1 MDEASKVTLHK
12 PHHQPAQSYLEEKI
26 VWTEGTDPSYPY
38 QAKLNGAKLLIRV
51 NDFPDENLYT
61 LVIDDLAVAGFDD
74 WPGQWIRPGQTK
86 LADPEISVFLPV
98 YNEQDNIAQLN
109 LSLTDALERL
119 GRSYE
124 VIYIDDGSTDN
135 SLAKLREIAARDTRV
150 RVVSL
155 RRNYG
160 QTSAMSAGI
169 DHARGQILIPMDADL
184 QNDPADISRLLEKL
198 DEGYDVVSGWRKN
211 RKDRWLTRQLPSR
224 LANRL
229 VAKLS
234 GVDLHDFGCS
244 LKVYRR
250 DALTGVKLYGEMHR
264 FIPIYAGWAGARV
277 TEIPV
282 THHAR
287 TAGESKYGLS
297 RTIKVLFDLITIKF
311 LSSYLTKP
319 LYLFGT
325 AGLVCLVISLFSF
338 AFALYYRIV
347 EGVHLNR
354 MPLATLSMIMFA
366 MGVQFIFMGLL
377 AEMIVRTYH
386 ESQDKP
392 TYLVRERINIEDDSD
407 S

>member
-1 MDEASKVTLHK
+1 MLLRLVAMKEYLLETVEELANK
-12 PHHQPAQSYLEEKI
+12 PARLD
-26 VWTEGTDPSYPY
+26 V
-38 QAKLNGAKLLIRV
+38 
-51 NDFPDENLYT
+51 
-61 LVIDDLAVAGFDD
+61 
-74 WPGQWIRPGQTK
+74 
-86 LADPEISVFLPV
+86 SVFLPV
-98 YNEQDNIAQLN
+98 YNEQDNVEQLN
-109 LSLTDALERL
+109 LKLTDALERL

-124 VIYIDDGSTDN
+124 VIYVDDGSTDH
-135 SLAKLREIAARDTRV
+135 SLAKLREIAARDARV
-150 RVVSL
+150 RVISL

-160 QTSAMSAGI
+160 QTAAMSAGI

-184 QNDPADISRLLEKL
+184 QNDPADIPRLLAKL
-198 DEGYDVVSGWRKN
+198 AEGYDVVSGWRKD
-211 RKDRWLTRQLPSR
+211 RKDRWLTRQIPSR

-234 GVDLHDFGCS
+234 GVELHDFGCS
-244 LKVYRR
+244 LKAYRR

-277 TEIPV
+277 AEIPV

-287 TAGESKYGLS
+287 AAGESKYGLS
-297 RTIKVLFDLITIKF
+297 RTIKVFFDLITIKF

-319 LYLFGT
+319 LYLFGS

-366 MGVQFIFMGLL
+366 MGIQFIFMGLL

-392 TYLVRERINIEDDSD
+392 TYLVRERSNIDDGSD
-407 S
+407 GLRNV

>member
-1 MDEASKVTLHK
+1 MKNYLLEAVKE
-12 PHHQPAQSYLEEKI
+12 LESR
-26 VWTEGTDPSYPY
+26 T
-38 QAKLNGAKLLIRV
+38 A
-51 NDFPDENLYT
+51 
-61 LVIDDLAVAGFDD
+61 
-74 WPGQWIRPGQTK
+74 
-86 LADPEISVFLPV
+86 PELSVFLPV
-98 YNEQDNIAQLN
+98 YNEQDNIEQLGTR
-109 LSLTDALERL
+109 LTDALEAL

-124 VIYIDDGSTDN
+124 IIYVDDGSTDQ
-135 SLAKLREIAARDTRV
+135 SLARLRKIAAGDVRV

-155 RRNYG
+155 ARNYG
-160 QTSAMSAGI
+160 QTAAMSAGI

-184 QNDPADISRLLEKL
+184 QNDPADIARLLEKL
-198 DEGYDVVSGWRKN
+198 DEGYDVVSGWRKD

-224 LANRL
+224 LANKL
-229 VAKLS
+229 VAIMS
-234 GVDLHDFGCS
+234 GVGLHDFGCS
-244 LKVYRR
+244 LKAYRR
-250 DALTGVKLYGEMHR
+250 EALTGVKLYGEMHR

-282 THHAR
+282 VHHPRA
-287 TAGESKYGLS
+287 AGQSKYGLS

-319 LYLFGT
+319 LYLFGS
-325 AGLVCLVISLFSF
+325 AGLICLMVSLFSF

-377 AEMIVRTYH
+377 AEMVVRTYH

-392 TYLVRERINIEDDSD
+392 TYLVRETMNLNDES
-407 S
+407 